1 MKILILRLSSLGDIV
16 LTQPVS
22 AWLREHYPEAR
33 IDYMVKEQYL
43 ELVPLLGCSL
53 NPLTYQKT
61 LKAHLE
67 LKKEQYDLVLD
78 LHAKLS
84 TWLLRLAA
92 QGKKSSVYNKE
103 RRRRKKIVKGKRGL
117 DIRSTVDLYKSALD
131 KLFPDLQLED
141 PRLYPVADTAL
152 PAFDPA
158 PKRILLFPG
167 ALHNTKRYPSQYY
180 KQLIDMSP
188 RDWQYI
194 ILGSPGEAALCE
206 DIARGNS
213 ALSMAGKFSFS
224 QILAL
229 MQSADWVI
237 SADSGPMH
245 LAAGLQRPQ
254 IAIFGATH
262 PSLGFAPQNPNAR
275 ILVANL
281 ACQPCSLHGSKLCPE
296 NHFNCM
302 RMIKPE
308 QILGILEG
316 PGIAP
321 VS

>member
-16 LTQPVS
+16 LTQPIC
-22 AWLREHYPEAR
+22 AWLREHYPQAR

-53 NPLTYQKT
+53 NPIAYQKST
-61 LKAHLE
+61 KAHLD

-84 TWLLRLAA
+84 TWLLRMAA
-92 QGKKSSVYNKE
+92 QGEKSVVYNKE
-103 RRRRKKIVKGKRGL
+103 RSRRRKIVKGRREL
-117 DIRSTVDLYKSALD
+117 AISSTVELYKSALD
-131 KLFPDLQLED
+131 KIFDPVSLHS
-141 PRLYPVADTAL
+141 PRLYPPEDTIL
-152 PAFDPA
+152 PALKTA
-158 PKRILLFPG
+158 AKRILIFPG
-167 ALHNTKRYPSQYY
+167 ALHYTKRYPSLSY
-180 KQLIDMSP
+180 KQLIDLSP
-188 RDWQYI
+188 KDWQYI

-206 DIARGNS
+206 DIARGNQG
-213 ALSMAGKFSFS
+213 LSLAGKLSFS

-245 LAAGLQRPQ
+245 LAAGLGRPQ

-262 PSLGFAPQNPNAR
+262 PSLGFAPLNPKAH
-275 ILVANL
+275 ILAADL
-281 ACQPCSLHGSKLCPE
+281 ACQPCSLHGSKHCPE

-302 RMIKPE
+302 RLIKPE
-308 QILGILEG
+308 QILEILQGSE
-316 PGIAP
+316 
-321 VS
+321 